1 MSEAIQVVIGGL
13 IVGCVY
19 ALIALGMSVIFSIS
33 RVINL
38 AQGGF
43 VVLAALT
50 AVSIQQAFHPAPILL
65 LIVTC
70 ALFAVVLAA
79 VDLLIILPGS
89 RRAGPDRLLLITV
102 GLLQALGGLLLVVWG
117 NLPYSM
123 RPFSRPNSLTLLGVR
138 LETQYFWVVGVL
150 ALCTVGLWFLL
161 QRTSVGLTMRATAQ
175 DPRAAALMGVNV
187 DKIRMVAFSMAG
199 VMAAAAGVTLA
210 PLTFLQ
216 YGTVVPYAVN
226 GFIAAV
232 VGGLGSSTGAVAGG
246 LLLGLLQGIFT
257 RYTDAATS
265 QVLVIALLI
274 GLLIV
279 RPQGIRG
286 RLAEVRR

>member
-13 IVGCVY
+13 IVGSVY

-50 AVSIQQAFHPAPILL
+50 AVSIQQAFNPAPILL

-70 ALFAVVLAA
+70 ALFAFVLAA
-79 VDLLIILPGS
+79 VDLLVILPGS

-123 RPFSRPNSLTLLGVR
+123 RPFSSPNSLTLLGVR
-138 LETQYFWVVGVL
+138 IETQYFWVVGVL

-187 DKIRMVAFSMAG
+187 DKIRMAAFSMAG

>member
-1 MSEAIQVVIGGL
+1 MSEAIQVLIGGL
-13 IVGCVY
+13 IVGSVY

-50 AVSIQQAFHPAPILL
+50 AVSIQQAFQPPPILL

-70 ALFAVVLAA
+70 ALFAIVLAA

-123 RPFSRPNSLTLLGVR
+123 RPFSSPNSLTLLSVR
-138 LETQYFWVVGVL
+138 IETQYFWVVGVL

-161 QRTSVGLTMRATAQ
+161 QRTSIGLTMRATAQ

>member
-1 MSEAIQVVIGGL
+1 
-13 IVGCVY
+13 
-19 ALIALGMSVIFSIS
+19 
-33 RVINL
+33 
-38 AQGGF
+38 
-43 VVLAALT
+43 
-50 AVSIQQAFHPAPILL
+50 
-65 LIVTC
+65 
-70 ALFAVVLAA
+70 

-123 RPFSRPNSLTLLGVR
+123 RPFSSPNSLTLLGVR
-138 LETQYFWVVGVL
+138 IETQYFWVVGVL

>member
-1 MSEAIQVVIGGL
+1 MSEAIQVLIGGL
-13 IVGCVY
+13 IVGSVY

-50 AVSIQQAFHPAPILL
+50 AVSIQQAFQPPPILL

-70 ALFAVVLAA
+70 ALFAFVLAA

-123 RPFSRPNSLTLLGVR
+123 RPFSSPNSLTLLSVR
-138 LETQYFWVVGVL
+138 IETQYFWVVGVL

-161 QRTSVGLTMRATAQ
+161 QRTSIGLTMRATAQ

>member
-13 IVGCVY
+13 IVGSVY

-123 RPFSRPNSLTLLGVR
+123 RPFSSPNSLTLLGVR
-138 LETQYFWVVGVL
+138 IETQYFWVVGVL

>member
-13 IVGCVY
+13 IVGSVY

-70 ALFAVVLAA
+70 ALFAVVMAA
-79 VDLLIILPGS
+79 VDLLVIRPGS
-89 RRAGPDRLLLITV
+89 RRAGPARLLLITV

-123 RPFSRPNSLTLLGVR
+123 KPFSSPKSLTLLGVR

-150 ALCTVGLWFLL
+150 ALCTLGLWFLL

-187 DKIRMVAFSMAG
+187 DKIRMIAFSMAG

-246 LLLGLLQGIFT
+246 LLLGLLQGILT
-257 RYTDAATS
+257 RYTDAATA

-274 GLLIV
+274 GLLLV

>member
-13 IVGCVY
+13 IVGSVY

-123 RPFSRPNSLTLLGVR
+123 RPFSSPNSLTLLGVR
-138 LETQYFWVVGVL
+138 IETQYFWVVGVL
-150 ALCTVGLWFLL
+150 ALCTLGLWFLL

-187 DKIRMVAFSMAG
+187 DKIRMVAFSIAG

>member
-1 MSEAIQVVIGGL
+1 MSEAIQVLIGGL
-13 IVGCVY
+13 IVGSVY

-50 AVSIQQAFHPAPILL
+50 AVSIQQAFQPPPILL

-70 ALFAVVLAA
+70 ALFAFVLAA
-79 VDLLIILPGS
+79 VDLLVILPGS

-138 LETQYFWVVGVL
+138 LETQYFWVLGVL

>member
-1 MSEAIQVVIGGL
+1 MSEAIQVLIGGL
-13 IVGCVY
+13 IVGSVY

-50 AVSIQQAFHPAPILL
+50 AVSIQQAFQPPPILL

-70 ALFAVVLAA
+70 ALFAFVLAA

-123 RPFSRPNSLTLLGVR
+123 KPFSSPNSLTLLGVR
-138 LETQYFWVVGVL
+138 IETQYFWVVGVL

-161 QRTSVGLTMRATAQ
+161 QRTSIGLTMRATAQ